1 MSDIATITPTPAA
14 ALKDTSTVSPQ
25 QPRLLDRVRDRLR
38 VKHYSY
44 RTEQSYIHWIKRF
57 ILFHG
62 KRHPADMGAAEVEA
76 FLSHL
81 ATDREVAAGTQ
92 NQAKHAV
99 LFLYKEVLGIDL
111 PWLSGITSAK
121 ASRRLPV
128 VLTQAET
135 ARLLSRT
142 SGLPGLIVQM
152 LYGTGMRLMEAL
164 RLRVKDVDM
173 QRRQIVIRGGK
184 GDKDRVT
191 MLPEAL
197 VAPLQAR
204 LAERRKMH
212 DVDLAKGLADVELP
226 TAIARKY
233 PGAGREWG
241 WQYIFAA
248 ADYSIDPRT
257 GVIRRHHIHEKTI
270 QRHVREAARAAGIAK
285 PAHPHCLRHSFAT
298 HLLEAGYDIRTVQE
312 LLGHSDVST
321 TMIYTHVLNRGGRG
335 VVSPLDRVAA

>member
-1 MSDIATITPTPAA
+1 MQTLAQPNATA
-14 ALKDTSTVSPQ
+14 TS
-25 QPRLLDRVRDRLR
+25 QPPKLMDRVRESLR
-38 VKHYSY
+38 AHRYALSTE
-44 RTEQSYIHWIKRF
+44 RTYCHWIKRF
-57 ILFHG
+57 IFFHG

-197 VAPLQAR
+197 A
-204 LAERRKMH
+204 
-212 DVDLAKGLADVELP
+212 AK
-226 TAIARKY
+226 
-233 PGAGREWG
+233 
-241 WQYIFAA
+241 
-248 ADYSIDPRT
+248 
-257 GVIRRHHIHEKTI
+257 
-270 QRHVREAARAAGIAK
+270 
-285 PAHPHCLRHSFAT
+285 
-298 HLLEAGYDIRTVQE
+298 
-312 LLGHSDVST
+312 LG
-321 TMIYTHVLNRGGRG
+321 
-335 VVSPLDRVAA
+335 